1 MFAKLE
7 KWQRNLI
14 VLWLGCFIAGVG
26 FSELAPFL
34 SLYVEELG
42 NFNKGQLSLY
52 SGVTYA
58 ITFLVVA
65 IVSPLWGG
73 RLADRK
79 GRKLML
85 LRSSLGMAIII
96 GACGFVHTIWELLI
110 LRFLEG
116 LCAGYI
122 PNASAL
128 IAAES
133 PRAKSGAALGILT
146 TGYVSGNL
154 IGPVLGGFLAQVF
167 SIRLTFVLTGFLLL
181 IVFGLSL
188 FFVHEDFVPA
198 SQKKKFPH
206 HSFPLAQFKNP
217 SAIIVLLLSTMI
229 IQMGNNSITPIIS
242 LYVKELMHGV
252 GPITIAAGI
261 IAALPGVS
269 TLLTAPR
276 LGELGDR
283 KGHGKILLFGFVFAV
298 IMYLPPQGLIASVWT
313 LGILRFMIGISD
325 GALFPTV
332 QTLLSKDSPPSSLV
346 GTIFSWNQSFQALGS
361 MFGSLLGGVVSNL
374 YGYSGVSFLPPYR
387 SFST

>member
-269 TLLTAPR
+269 TLLTAPATR
-276 LGELGDR
+276 
-283 KGHGKILLFGFVFAV
+283 
-298 IMYLPPQGLIASVWT
+298 
-313 LGILRFMIGISD
+313 
-325 GALFPTV
+325 
-332 QTLLSKDSPPSSLV
+332 
-346 GTIFSWNQSFQALGS
+346 
-361 MFGSLLGGVVSNL
+361 
-374 YGYSGVSFLPPYR
+374 
-387 SFST
+387 